1 MLYGK
6 TVLIGVTGGIA
17 AYKACEIVS
26 RLKKLSADVIVI
38 MTKNA
43 TEFVRPLTFESLS
56 GNEVVTDMFNREKEW
71 EIEHIS
77 YAKRADAFIIVPAT
91 ANIVGKLSGGIADDM
106 LTTTFMATKAPRI
119 VCPAMNTAMYEDAA
133 FTANLAKLKENGVII
148 VEPECGRLACGE
160 TGKGK
165 LADVDTIFNIL
176 LDTLMPLR
184 DYADKTVLITAGAT
198 RENIDNVRFI
208 SNNSSGKMGIE
219 IARAAINRGAKV
231 ILVTG
236 SISVDL
242 PKGVY
247 KTVNVLSTEDMYNAV
262 IDKIDELTKA
272 GRHVIKAAAPAD
284 YTVKPYDSK
293 IKSEKLTLEL
303 TKTTDIAKEV
313 GRNKGS
319 KKLIVFSAETED
331 LIANAKSKLKSKNAD
346 MVVANDV
353 TKAGAG
359 FNVDTNIVSIIT
371 SDGKGHSYDLMKKS
385 EVAQI
390 ILNYAAKL

>member
-262 IDKIDELTKA
+262 IDNLKEADY
-272 GRHVIKAAAPAD
+272 VIKAAAPAD

-313 GRNKGS
+313 GRIKGS
-319 KKLIVFSAETED
+319 KKLIIFSAETED

-371 SDGKGHSYDLMKKS
+371 SDGKVYSYDLMKKS

>member
-165 LADVDTIFNIL
+165 LADVGTIFNIL
-176 LDTLMPLR
+176 LDTIMPLR

-262 IDKIDELTKA
+262 IDNLKEADY
-272 GRHVIKAAAPAD
+272 VIKAAAPAD

-313 GRNKGS
+313 GRIKGS
-319 KKLIVFSAETED
+319 KKLIIFSAETED

-371 SDGKGHSYDLMKKS
+371 SDGKVHSYDLMKKS

>member
-106 LTTTFMATKAPRI
+106 VTTTFMATKAPRI

-176 LDTLMPLR
+176 LNTIMPLR

-262 IDKIDELTKA
+262 IDNLKEADY
-272 GRHVIKAAAPAD
+272 VIKAAAPAD

-303 TKTTDIAKEV
+303 TKNTDIAKEV
-313 GRNKGS
+313 GRIKGS
-319 KKLIVFSAETED
+319 KKLIIFSAETED

-371 SDGKGHSYDLMKKS
+371 SDGKVHSYDLMKKS

>member
-176 LDTLMPLR
+176 LNTIMPLR

-262 IDKIDELTKA
+262 IDNLKEADY
-272 GRHVIKAAAPAD
+272 VIKAAAPAD

-313 GRNKGS
+313 GRIKGS
-319 KKLIVFSAETED
+319 KKLIIFSAETED

-371 SDGKGHSYDLMKKS
+371 SDGKVHSYDLMKKS

>member
-56 GNEVVTDMFNREKEW
+56 GNEVVTDIFNREKEW

-262 IDKIDELTKA
+262 IDNLKEADY
-272 GRHVIKAAAPAD
+272 VIKAAAPAD

-313 GRNKGS
+313 GRIKGS
-319 KKLIVFSAETED
+319 KKLIIFSAETED

-353 TKAGAG
+353 TMAGAG

-371 SDGKGHSYDLMKKS
+371 SDGKVHSYDLMKKS